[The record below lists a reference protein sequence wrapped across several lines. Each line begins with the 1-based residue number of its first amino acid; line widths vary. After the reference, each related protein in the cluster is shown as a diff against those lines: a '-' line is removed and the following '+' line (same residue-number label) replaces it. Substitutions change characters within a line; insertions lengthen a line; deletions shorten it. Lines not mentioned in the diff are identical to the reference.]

1 MDFICF
7 GIDLYLLFFFW
18 LTRRRRMWERFF
30 PSVMSCFLFYSW
42 CNITLSFQCVQKLG
56 NSEDRRWLSFPQYN
70 SVSVYVGFIL
80 LAHSWNLI
88 HFISLFTFNVKCLHI
103 CFRTVMA
110 IFLINL
116 NLRLKFVRFKLSNL
130 FFSWTVHMLYI
141 CEWTELSIR
150 YLQMKMLCMFQSVLY
165 TYLVAGRP
173 WEKAISQSGYRITSL
188 HFSHI
193 KLNKNGVICI

>member
-30 PSVMSCFLFYSW
+30 PTVMSCFLFYSW
-42 CNITLSFQCVQKLG
+42 CNFTLSFQCVQKLG

-130 FFSWTVHMLYI
+130 FFPGQYTCFTFVNELNYQSDTCRWKCCACFSLFYI
-141 CEWTELSIR
+141 
-150 YLQMKMLCMFQSVLY
+150 
-165 TYLVAGRP
+165 
-173 WEKAISQSGYRITSL
+173 
-188 HFSHI
+188 HI
-193 KLNKNGVICI
+193 